1 MPPLKMVDKPKWM
14 KQIQVFKTLR
24 ARFIGIY
31 CWLTKFADF
40 LIFGYNQFFSDSEED
55 EDYERADLDAM
66 EEYMMKRSYF

>member
-1 MPPLKMVDKPKWM
+1 MPRLKMVDKPKWM

-40 LIFGYNQFFSDSEED
+40 LIIDHNQFFSDSEED